1 MDSNI
6 IITFF
11 NRLYIKQLSTFI
23 IIFIARKIHVSLE
36 TKLLLETFGEFIIE
50 HRGMVFVKGKG
61 ELDTYWLIKKNAAAK

>member
-1 MDSNI
+1 M
-6 IITFF
+6 
-11 NRLYIKQLSTFI
+11 
-23 IIFIARKIHVSLE
+23 E